1 MSVTYL
7 PVAVESWEV
16 RTTTIGRLAAPVLV
30 TEMTAVTS
38 SSINATVVGLRDTS
52 TASRGAS
59 VEEVWEGGRGG
70 EGGERREGEGRGG
83 EGGRDEGREGEG
95 KGERKGE
102 RRGRE
107 GGEGRERG
115 REKKGRDRG
124 SEKVNGRMEQGII
137 ILFLGHYLAK
147 YISLHHFTVKMAT
160 VLLTIDVFYEDG
172 SSVLAK
178 GNTNWRLAKLQSY
191 EE

>member
-7 PVAVESWEV
+7 PVAVESREV

-30 TEMTAVTS
+30 TEMTAVPS

-70 EGGERREGEGRGG
+70 EGGGGEGRGKERG
-83 EGGRDEGREGEG
+83 E
-95 KGERKGE
+95 GE
-102 RRGRE
+102 RRGRKGRRGEGKGMEGKRKGKGEKGE
-107 GGEGRERG
+107 GGRG
-115 REKKGRDRG
+115 G
-124 SEKVNGRMEQGII
+124 SEKMKGRMEQR
-137 ILFLGHYLAK
+137 HYLAK

-178 GNTNWRLAKLQSY
+178 GNSNWRLAELQSY

>member
-1 MSVTYL
+1 M
-7 PVAVESWEV
+7 AVESREV

-30 TEMTAVTS
+30 TEMTAVPS

-70 EGGERREGEGRGG
+70 EGGGGEGRG
-83 EGGRDEGREGEG
+83 EGRG
-95 KGERKGE
+95 KGRGEGE
-102 RRGRE
+102 RRGRKGRRGEGKGMEGKRKGKGEKGE
-107 GGEGRERG
+107 GGRG
-115 REKKGRDRG
+115 G
-124 SEKVNGRMEQGII
+124 SEKMKGRMEQR
-137 ILFLGHYLAK
+137 HYLAK

-178 GNTNWRLAKLQSY
+178 GNSNWRLAELQSY